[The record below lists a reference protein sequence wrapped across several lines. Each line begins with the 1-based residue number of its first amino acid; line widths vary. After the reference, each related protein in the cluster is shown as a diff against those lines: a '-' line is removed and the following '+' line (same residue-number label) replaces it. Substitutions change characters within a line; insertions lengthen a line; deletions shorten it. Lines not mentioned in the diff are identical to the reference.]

1 MVLNFNSTGEFG
13 EKMFGAAGSQ
23 VAGANG
29 AIQLNHSSNG
39 AAVMQGGKK
48 NQRSQRS
55 KKNQRGGKKNQ
66 RSKKSQRSK
75 KNQRGGK

>member
-39 AAVMQGGKK
+39 APVMQ
-48 NQRSQRS
+48 
-55 KKNQRGGKKNQ
+55 GGKKNQ